1 MIGRNFTVL
10 NIELPMDEPITLPT
24 ILANAFDKDYSADQA
39 VEDLTRLMNQAT
51 LVEMQHGTDSKEYAE
66 MRRLIPVQERLA
78 RAKQE
83 GHPIFDQLGSLKL
96 TIPDEEE

>member
-1 MIGRNFTVL
+1 
-10 NIELPMDEPITLPT
+10 
-24 ILANAFDKDYSADQA
+24 

-51 LVEMQHGTDSKEYAE
+51 LVEMRHGTNSPQHLD
-66 MRRLIPVQERLA
+66 MLRLIPVQEKLVK
-78 RAKQE
+78 AKLE